1 MKLVSVNDG
10 VDQMGAEPDIME
22 FVEQMGVTWV
32 SPFLA
37 CAAGG
42 GAAKATAMVMT
53 PAASDAAT
61 VFHFTAG
68 PPSTGRVMLD

>member
-1 MKLVSVNDG
+1 MPLTNKVDSLQSSVRS
-10 VDQMGAEPDIME
+10 MPCP
-22 FVEQMGVTWV
+22 VTWV